1 MEADSGKLFVGGIS
15 WETDEERLRDYF
27 GRFGEVTEAVIMRDR
42 NTGRARGF
50 GFVVFADAAIA
61 ECVTMDKHMIDGRM
75 VLTSCSPLQ
84 HIDVHFDGNS
94 VVELFLTVRAELPV
108 CGSGGSEESSSQG

>member
-15 WETDEERLRDYF
+15 WETDEDRLREYF

-50 GFVVFADAAIA
+50 GFVVFADSGIA
-61 ECVTMDKHMIDGRM
+61 ERVTMDKHMIDGRM
-75 VLTSCSPLQ
+75 VLSSSSAVALTCILLGILLWSCFSLYEL
-84 HIDVHFDGNS
+84 NC
-94 VVELFLTVRAELPV
+94 LFLI
-108 CGSGGSEESSSQG
+108 